1 MADLTGTCCNIDVVL
16 DSTDWKGTIMIKTIL
31 AAVDGSGHAEKAT
44 ALAADLAQKND
55 AKLILL
61 TVYSQ
66 DYFLPEV
73 MGAATADAIAREL
86 QAERE
91 FADKIVA
98 SATTQAK
105 DSGAKQ
111 IVAMVRKGD
120 AATQIL
126 ETAASEKVDTIVMG
140 SHGHGTLKGL
150 LVGSV
155 STKVTAHAKCTCITV
170 R

>member
-1 MADLTGTCCNIDVVL
+1 MF
-16 DSTDWKGTIMIKTIL
+16 KTIL
-31 AAVDGSGHAEKAT
+31 AAVDGSGHAGSAT
-44 ALAADLAQKND
+44 ALATELASKHD

-66 DYFLPEV
+66 DYFPPEV

-91 FADKIVA
+91 FAEKTVKTA
-98 SATTQAK
+98 ANQAA
-105 DSGAKQ
+105 DAG
-111 IVAMVRKGD
+111 VENVVTLVRKGD
-120 AATQIL
+120 AASQIL
-126 ETAASEKVDTIVMG
+126 DTAKAEKVDTIVMG

>member
-1 MADLTGTCCNIDVVL
+1 
-16 DSTDWKGTIMIKTIL
+16 MIKTIL
-31 AAVDGSGHAEKAT
+31 TAVDGSGHAGTAT
-44 ALAADLAQKND
+44 ALAAELAQKHD

-66 DYFLPEV
+66 DYFPPEV

-91 FADKIVA
+91 FAEKVVA
-98 SATTQAK
+98 TAAKQAE
-105 DSGAKQ
+105 DGGAKQ
-111 IVAMVRKGD
+111 IVTMVRKGD

-126 ETAASEKVDTIVMG
+126 DAAKTEKVDTIVMG